1 MREEI
6 AKDCARLM
14 ITLNH
19 ALHGEK
25 YGAIAPAL
33 ATLLC
38 QIFIEGAGANKEEV
52 LKFMSIIYD
61 EVIDSLKE
69 ADKHGLN

>member
-1 MREEI
+1 MREET

-14 ITLNH
+14 KTINH

-38 QIFIEGAGANKEEV
+38 QMFIEGACASKEEV
-52 LKFMSIIYD
+52 LRFVGIVYD
-61 EVIDSLKE
+61 EALDALKE